1 MDKKE
6 TVILLIDDDTRL
18 LSGTH
23 LFLSQNGYSVLVS
36 KDVPTAIKI
45 LEEQIPDL
53 IICDVMMPEMNGFEF
68 RMLLNQNPET
78 ESIPFLFLTAK
89 YSNDDILFGF
99 DIGCDDYIT
108 KPFNRN
114 EFLARINA
122 ILKRVEKGRKSA
134 EQDMNNSF
142 REFQQEVLNNAHH
155 ELYTPLTLIMASL
168 ELVLRDRYQNPEEM
182 KSILND
188 ALSGTQQMKLL
199 IDDLILLTY
208 IDQNKLP
215 NLRSPIN
222 LRFDFY
228 EPIKKRA
235 EYYLHKNITIHYDTD
250 DDIQIFVPRKNF
262 SHVISHLVDN
272 ALKFS
277 PEGKEIFIKLKS
289 QGYGGC
295 VLTITDQGAGIPQE
309 LYEKVFERYYQIS
322 KGLTRKYNGLGIGL
336 YIARAITRSIGG
348 DIEFLPV
355 SEGCCV
361 QMTIPPLEE
370 ETLLP
375 KLDQEV
381 K

>member
-1 MDKKE
+1 MDNKE
-6 TVILLIDDDTRL
+6 NVILLIDDDIRL
-18 LSGTH
+18 LSGTN

-36 KDVPTAIKI
+36 KDAPTALKI
-45 LEEQIPDL
+45 LQEQIPDL

-68 RMLLNQNPET
+68 RMLLNQNQET
-78 ESIPFLFLTAK
+78 ENIPFLFLTAK
-89 YSNDDILFGF
+89 YSDDDILFGF

-114 EFLARINA
+114 EFLARIKA
-122 ILKRVEKGRKSA
+122 ILKRVDKGRKIA
-134 EQDMNNSF
+134 EKEMHEALK
-142 REFQQEVLNNAHH
+142 EFQQEVLNNAHH

-208 IDQNKLP
+208 IDQNKLTH
-215 NLRSPIN
+215 LRSPIN

-235 EYYLHKNITIHYDTD
+235 EFYSHKNITIHYDVD
-250 DDIQIFVPRKNF
+250 EDIQILAPRKNF

-277 PEGKEIFIKLKS
+277 PEEKDIFIDLKI

-295 VLTITDQGAGIPQE
+295 ILTITDQGAGIPLE
-309 LYEKVFERYYQIS
+309 LQEKVFERYYQIS
-322 KGLTRKYNGLGIGL
+322 QGLTREYNGLGIGL
-336 YIARAITRSIGG
+336 NVSRAITRSIGG

-370 ETLLP
+370 ESLL
-375 KLDQEV
+375 LTYYQE
-381 K
+381 KK

>member
-1 MDKKE
+1 MDNKE
-6 TVILLIDDDTRL
+6 NVILLIDDDIRL
-18 LSGTH
+18 LSGTN

-36 KDVPTAIKI
+36 KDAPTALKI
-45 LEEQIPDL
+45 LQEQIPDL

-68 RMLLNQNPET
+68 RMLLNQNQET
-78 ESIPFLFLTAK
+78 ENIPFLFLTAK
-89 YSNDDILFGF
+89 YSDDDILFGF

-114 EFLARINA
+114 EFLARIKA
-122 ILKRVEKGRKSA
+122 ILKRVDKGRKIA
-134 EQDMNNSF
+134 EKEMHEAF
-142 REFQQEVLNNAHH
+142 KEFQQEVLNNAHH

-168 ELVLRDRYQNPEEM
+168 ELVLRDQYQNPEEM

-208 IDQNKLP
+208 IDQNKLTH
-215 NLRSPIN
+215 LRSPIN

-235 EYYLHKNITIHYDTD
+235 EFYSHKNITIHYDVD
-250 DDIQIFVPRKNF
+250 EDIQILAPRKNF

-277 PEGKEIFIKLKS
+277 PEEKDIFIDLKI

-295 VLTITDQGAGIPQE
+295 ILTITDQGAGIPLE
-309 LYEKVFERYYQIS
+309 LQEKVFERYYQIS
-322 KGLTRKYNGLGIGL
+322 QGLTREYNGLGIGL
-336 YIARAITRSIGG
+336 NVSRAITRSIGG

-370 ETLLP
+370 ESLL
-375 KLDQEV
+375 LTYYQE
-381 K
+381 KK

>member
-1 MDKKE
+1 MDNKE
-6 TVILLIDDDTRL
+6 NVILLIDDDIRL
-18 LSGTH
+18 LSGTN

-36 KDVPTAIKI
+36 KDAPTALKI
-45 LEEQIPDL
+45 LQEQIPDL

-68 RMLLNQNPET
+68 RMLLNQNQET
-78 ESIPFLFLTAK
+78 ENIPFLFLTAK
-89 YSNDDILFGF
+89 YSDDDILFGF

-114 EFLARINA
+114 EFLARIKA
-122 ILKRVEKGRKSA
+122 ILKRVDKGRKIA
-134 EQDMNNSF
+134 EKEMHEAF
-142 REFQQEVLNNAHH
+142 KEFQQEVLNNAHH

-208 IDQNKLP
+208 IDQNKLTH
-215 NLRSPIN
+215 LRSPIN

-235 EYYLHKNITIHYDTD
+235 EFYSHKNITIHYDVD
-250 DDIQIFVPRKNF
+250 EDIQILAPRKNF

-277 PEGKEIFIKLKS
+277 PEEKDIFIDLKI

-295 VLTITDQGAGIPQE
+295 ILTITDQGAGIPLE
-309 LYEKVFERYYQIS
+309 LQEKVFERYYQIS
-322 KGLTRKYNGLGIGL
+322 QGLTREYNGLGIGL
-336 YIARAITRSIGG
+336 NVSRAITRSIGG

-370 ETLLP
+370 ESLL
-375 KLDQEV
+375 LTYYQE
-381 K
+381 KK